1 MFSVRDFIKNEV
13 VPLLILDVIVLF
25 FALLEPISFGLS
37 IRSGLPFF
45 ENISTVFLFV
55 SFICI
60 PYFLIWSV
68 IYFFIYILYNKT
80 QKRESLI
87 PLVSIVAFV
96 LKVLMGF
103 FIFGFLQISRT

>member
-1 MFSVRDFIKNEV
+1 MISIKDFIKNEV

-45 ENISTVFLFV
+45 EKLNVLFLFV
-55 SFICI
+55 LFIAI

-80 QKRESLI
+80 NKRESLI